1 MISITIK
8 LKKEDKPIFAKVVKK
23 RIQSIKVENYQ
34 RAAEKE
40 LLQQIYSKLMSSWNT
55 DSVIRLSLIQL
66 VAFEVVLTAYRQ
78 LGAYENANFIELSEL
93 IKTQINKKIQVLQ
106 TPN

>member
-1 MISITIK
+1 MISISIK

-23 RIQSIKVENYQ
+23 MVQTIKVDSYH

-40 LLQQIYSKLMSSWNT
+40 ILLQIHSKLISSWNT

-66 VAFEVVLTAYRQ
+66 IAFEVVLKAYRQ
-78 LGAYENANFIELSEL
+78 LGVYEDANFIELSEL
-93 IKTQINKKIQVLQ
+93 IKTQINKKIQVL
-106 TPN
+106 NLES